1 MTNLVTENENQHKTD
16 INTKWREHIIQASLN
31 FVKKI
36 ILTPG
41 SFQEKP
47 TNYMKFG
54 WVIKELQY
62 KIYQGRGRF
71 TST

>member
-1 MTNLVTENENQHKTD
+1 MTNPVTEYENQHKID
-16 INTKWREHIIQASLN
+16 INTKWREHIIRASLS
-31 FVKKI
+31 FVKKR

-41 SFQEKP
+41 SFQEK
-47 TNYMKFG
+47 TTDFMKFG
-54 WVIKELQY
+54 WVIKELLY